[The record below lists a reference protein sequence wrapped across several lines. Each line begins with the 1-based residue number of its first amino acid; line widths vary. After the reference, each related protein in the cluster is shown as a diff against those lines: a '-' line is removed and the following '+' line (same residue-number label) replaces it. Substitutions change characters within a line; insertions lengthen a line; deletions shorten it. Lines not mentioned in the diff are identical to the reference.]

1 MRNTNWI
8 IIALALCAIAGLF
21 YFMNQSDFMKEKETT
36 TSEAATSMDFGAEIE
51 ENPYGEMEEAW
62 EGNPHNA
69 VEEVWEEENPYGEM
83 EEEVRI
89 PTGVR

>member
-62 EGNPHNA
+62 E
-69 VEEVWEEENPYGEM
+69 EWEEENPYGDM
-83 EEEVRI
+83 EEEW
-89 PTGVR
+89 GVMSEASMPSAAG